1 LTCTA
6 EKSLRPG
13 GSLSAG
19 PYAIEA
25 FENKELIRMHNS
37 TVSKIGFFSSI
48 MKKLISGKLHTASRG
63 FGVMIDKLF
72 EGPPLK
78 TTGFLSMLVGISV
91 GLWQTYLW
99 QFA

>member
-25 FENKELIRMHNS
+25 FENTELIRMHNS

-48 MKKLISGKLHTASRG
+48 MKKLISGKVHTASRG
-63 FGVMIDKLF
+63 FGVMIDNY
-72 EGPPLK
+72 LK
-78 TTGFLSMLVGISV
+78 DRP
-91 GLWQTYLW
+91 
-99 QFA
+99 